1 MSFEEIKAYI
11 SEYWLKWALGIAALG
26 ISIFY
31 KKIKTKL
38 TDYVA
43 YRQKKKK
50 EELFKETNEQIAK
63 IEGTIGKLKQSVDDN
78 HEELIKGFDS
88 LEKIVEQME
97 VLREGMLSS
106 HFNTLKDKSI
116 GFIKQKWISPED
128 LEHYEEDY
136 AVYKTLH
143 GNGKMDPWVK
153 KVRALPNDPKQIP
166 LYTIE

>member
-11 SEYWLKWALGIAALG
+11 SEYWLKWALGIVALG

-38 TDYVA
+38 TDYVT

-50 EELFKETNEQIAK
+50 EELFKETNEQITK
-63 IEGTIGKLKQSVDDN
+63 IEGTIGELKQSVDDN
-78 HEELIKGFDS
+78 HEELMKGFDS
-88 LEKIVEQME
+88 LEKIVEQIE
-97 VLREGMLSS
+97 ALREGMLSS
-106 HFNTLKDKSI
+106 HFNALKDKSI
-116 GFIKQKWISPED
+116 EFIKQKWISPED

-136 AVYKTLH
+136 AVYKALH